1 MRKEVLLVYV
11 GLAINVD
18 EGAKHRLNSFINE
31 YNKIGFK
38 VTVLA
43 FCKKGLFLKDK
54 KRYLNSNASW
64 LLLPYILPMS
74 KNIVLFNILLL
85 YLRLTIAIIS
95 WLKKYD
101 VIQMEMYSIK
111 SRICRKRSFYIT
123 DFHGDA
129 VAEFIEMKGRKITH
143 WFAKKMLYMQS
154 VSLKTSDFC
163 ICVSENLKKQLE
175 NNTNVLIDRY
185 GIISCGVDFDY
196 FESSITP
203 LEYKDIINEKIVL
216 GYSGGLQKWQ
226 NIDKII
232 NIVAR
237 LREIDSN
244 IYLMIFT
251 NHSIDIYKKLLLKIG
266 EENYNVKALKAKD
279 IPSYLK
285 LFDAGFLLRDNWV
298 LNKVSSPTKMC
309 EYLAAGVPVICTQ
322 YSGDYARSVFFEE
335 TGFILDG
342 TDVTDLE
349 LKRIYSWLRMV
360 KAQKVDIEKN
370 CKREAA
376 KRVFKAEFALVY
388 KQIRI
393 S

>member
-1 MRKEVLLVYV
+1 M
-11 GLAINVD
+11 
-18 EGAKHRLNSFINE
+18 
-31 YNKIGFK
+31 
-38 VTVLA
+38 
-43 FCKKGLFLKDK
+43 
-54 KRYLNSNASW
+54 
-64 LLLPYILPMS
+64 
-74 KNIVLFNILLL
+74 
-85 YLRLTIAIIS
+85 
-95 WLKKYD
+95 
-101 VIQMEMYSIK
+101 
-111 SRICRKRSFYIT
+111 
-123 DFHGDA
+123 
-129 VAEFIEMKGRKITH
+129 
-143 WFAKKMLYMQS
+143 
-154 VSLKTSDFC
+154 C
-163 ICVSENLKKQLE
+163 IR
-175 NNTNVLIDRY
+175 DRY

-298 LNKVSSPTKMC
+298 LNKVSSPTKIC

-322 YSGDYARSVFFEE
+322 YSHQPVEE
-335 TGFILDG
+335 CR
-342 TDVTDLE
+342 V
-349 LKRIYSWLRMV
+349 
-360 KAQKVDIEKN
+360 AQ
-370 CKREAA
+370 
-376 KRVFKAEFALVY
+376 
-388 KQIRI
+388 
-393 S
+393 